1 MTIKQTIGAVLLG
14 TALAAGSAAAEEKEI
29 PTHGSVETLVGY
41 KGAVTDLKT
50 TTDLGAGFG
59 LFTRN
64 FGSLGYTLGQEGVEA
79 SDFGLVD
86 LTYSIGP
93 NGDIVLEG
101 QYSIS
106 EEGFFA
112 PRAGLQAYGGAGPL
126 SVYGLATVAP
136 GDVPVEL
143 IGIASVDAPI
153 NERAMFHL
161 GVEALIDLGLD
172 GPTFAQQKARIGIG
186 DDHFEVGAG
195 VDVVEVPGEKPS
207 VNAGAYVKGKW

>member
-14 TALAAGSAAAEEKEI
+14 TALAAGSAAAEEVKEV
-29 PTHGSVETLVGY
+29 PTQGSVETMVGY

-64 FGSLGYTLGQEGVEA
+64 FGTLSYTLGQEGAEA
-79 SDFGLVD
+79 SDFGLAD
-86 LTYSIGP
+86 LTYNLGP

-106 EEGFFA
+106 GGFFS
-112 PRAGLQAYGGAGPL
+112 PRVGLQAYGGAGPV

-143 IGIASVDAPI
+143 IGIAGVDAPLG
-153 NERAMFHL
+153 ERAKFHL

-172 GPTFAQQKARIGIG
+172 GPAFAQQKARLGIG
-186 DDHFEVGAG
+186 DDHFEAGAG
-195 VDVVEVPGEKPS
+195 VDILEVPGEKLGLN
-207 VNAGAYVKGKW
+207 VGAYVKGSW